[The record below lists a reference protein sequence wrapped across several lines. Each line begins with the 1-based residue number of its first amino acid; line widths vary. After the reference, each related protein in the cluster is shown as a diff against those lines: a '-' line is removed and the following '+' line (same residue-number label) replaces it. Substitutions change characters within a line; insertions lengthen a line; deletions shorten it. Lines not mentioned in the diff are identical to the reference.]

1 MCSFLT
7 VKNGQLDSGQ
17 QNGSFFHVTTRLDV
31 DAWHMQ
37 LDLPWQMKA
46 ENQWSSLFFQWSL
59 LGYMFFSC
67 LQLNWHAGC
76 HRKELIFFST
86 FLCSLNYLTLSHSN
100 YWRWLRWFDIYT
112 YTQRKIKTQAGSNVV
127 WLVYYKFQAVEE
139 CWEGGK
145 IRNGRE
151 RNFSEWITI
160 MGTVVLCWSVV
171 GCRSVSNILLTCM
184 SASFLEGVPI
194 LLLNSSGF
202 YPLCLALVHLW
213 LLGAAAHVPHTGWS
227 AVIMQQSRACNLAGC
242 WACILTAWWSFSPKQ
257 P

>member
-7 VKNGQLDSGQ
+7 VKNGRLDSGQ
-17 QNGSFFHVTTRLDV
+17 QKGSFFQVTTRLDV
-31 DAWHMQ
+31 DAWHIQ

-67 LQLNWHAGC
+67 LQLNWHAGY

-100 YWRWLRWFDIYT
+100 YWRWLRWFDIYIHIPRGRLRHKQGQMLSDWFIT
-112 YTQRKIKTQAGSNVV
+112 NSKQLRNAGKV
-127 WLVYYKFQAVEE
+127 
-139 CWEGGK
+139 
-145 IRNGRE
+145 GRLEMVE
-151 RNFSEWITI
+151 RNFSEWVTI

-242 WACILTAWWSFSPKQ
+242 WACMLTAWWSFSPKQ